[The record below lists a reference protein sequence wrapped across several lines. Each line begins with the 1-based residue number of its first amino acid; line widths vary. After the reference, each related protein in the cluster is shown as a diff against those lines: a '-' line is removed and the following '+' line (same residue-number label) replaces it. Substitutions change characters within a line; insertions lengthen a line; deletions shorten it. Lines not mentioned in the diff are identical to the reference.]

1 VAGGQGAGD
10 VSMVCCPMPR
20 RGSGLG
26 PGLKQA
32 PVSLPASGRKH
43 GIRGRSVFLAHAK
56 NAL

>member
-10 VSMVCCPMPR
+10 VSMVRCPMLR

-43 GIRGRSVFLAHAK
+43 GIRRIVFLAHAK